1 MNSETIQCRKCS
13 GDRHLLMKNE
23 SGVKTYYCP
32 SCYMLIYV
40 NMNDDEINYA
50 DPSVAIEDV
59 MYKIAAKVPTTAFEE
74 KNISQ
79 DIFLKLLLDKK
90 ENYMD
95 YSI

>member
-1 MNSETIQCRKCS
+1 MKNETIQCRKCS
-13 GDRHLLMKNE
+13 GNRHLLMEDE

-40 NMNDDEINYA
+40 NMNDSEIDYA
-50 DPSVAIEDV
+50 DPSVAIETV
-59 MYKIAAKVPTTAFEE
+59 MYRVAAKVPTTAFEE

-90 ENYMD
+90 E
-95 YSI
+95 SECLL